1 MRYVPE
7 LLRECSVDILSCNMV
22 RPTEFKT
29 RRLAMSLLYVKCCT
43 LLPNPATTKPR
54 TTNIVRHLSGNPCQ
68 LNRSMQH
75 FVEVYSRGLLQ
86 ISSGTHRIFD
96 DAISV
101 GRIGWRKELARRTYV
116 PRSRA
121 GLAGLLTAV
130 AFGTMRSI
138 DSRKSRLLDST
149 KTPSFLSMSP
159 RENSFSPRCTI
170 NKIDFLSN
178 VYFN

>member
-1 MRYVPE
+1 M
-7 LLRECSVDILSCNMV
+7 
-22 RPTEFKT
+22 
-29 RRLAMSLLYVKCCT
+29 LYAPSKSYYDKAQ
-43 LLPNPATTKPR
+43 N
-54 TTNIVRHLSGNPCQ
+54 NHIVRHLFSNPCQ
-68 LNRSMQH
+68 LNRSMQV

-149 KTPSFLSMSP
+149 KTSQFPLHEPP
-159 RENSFSPRCTI
+159 RQFILTEMHY
-170 NKIDFLSN
+170 K
-178 VYFN
+178 